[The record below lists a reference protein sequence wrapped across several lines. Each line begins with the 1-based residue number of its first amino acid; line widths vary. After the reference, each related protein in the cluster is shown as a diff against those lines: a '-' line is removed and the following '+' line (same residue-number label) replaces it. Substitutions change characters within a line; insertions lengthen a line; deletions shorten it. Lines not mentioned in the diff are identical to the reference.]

1 MKSAFAQIQTTS
13 DEAAIKLDLVDELAR
28 FVESRFARL
37 GQPLAAVRWAPV
49 VNCIKAEL
57 SAFAIKGRK
66 GSTPKDGLRQLV
78 IEHYFAEYETNCRTF
93 LHEIVHPVAVT
104 HWAEEAAHIVAHY
117 GSERRPPA
125 ESPTVAGAL
134 EMAWANLRTAQQRW
148 AVWLCLGAMLH
159 RTAAGRE
166 RDSAELQDYSAI
178 SSVLKADVKDMSRR
192 VMAFAILDGGESL
205 DQVRHWMH
213 KTMLSGSMSVM
224 EYLSYDNG
232 LPHSWRAE
240 DEKGFRASIAVACSE
255 QRDLT

>member
-104 HWAEEAAHIVAHY
+104 HWAEESAHILANY
-117 GSERRPPA
+117 GGERRLPA
-125 ESPTVAGAL
+125 EAPTVAGAL
-134 EMAWANLRTAQQRW
+134 DMAWANLRTAQQRW

-166 RDSAELQDYSAI
+166 RDSAEVQDYSAV
-178 SSVLKADVKDMSRR
+178 SSVLNADVKAMSRR
-192 VMAFAILDGGESL
+192 VMAFAILDGGDGLSK
-205 DQVRHWMH
+205 VRQWMH
-213 KTMLSGSMSVM
+213 KTMLSPSMSVM

-240 DEKGFRASIAVACSE
+240 DENGFRASIAAACSAE
-255 QRDLT
+255 RNLP